1 MIDIDLNKSKQYTLS
16 IRLSTDGF
24 SFSIYNP
31 IHENSL
37 SVFEKEIDSS
47 LSLTANLKRVFRELE
62 FLTFTYKKVNII
74 LTGKRYT
81 VVPLEMFEDDQTEL
95 LFHHNHSKREN
106 EQIEYNI
113 LKKSNI
119 VIIFSIDKS
128 AISFLKEQF
137 PEATFYSQ
145 ASPLIEV
152 FSVKSRLGNSQ
163 KMYVSLRNEG
173 VDVFAF
179 ERGHLLLANSF
190 DCQHTE
196 DKIFYLLYVWKQ
208 LEFNQERDE
217 LHLTGMMTDKDKLL
231 KELRKY
237 ISQVFIMNPATN
249 IDMQSLLTICE

>member
-37 SVFEKEIDSS
+37 SVLEKEIDTS
-47 LSLTANLKRVFRELE
+47 LSLTANLKRVFKELE
-62 FLTFTYKKVNII
+62 FLTYTYKKVNII
-74 LTGKRYT
+74 ITGKRYT
-81 VVPLEMFEDDQTEL
+81 VVPLEMFEDDLTDL
-95 LFHHNHSKREN
+95 LFQHNHSKREN
-106 EQIEYNI
+106 ETIEYNI

-128 AISFLKEQF
+128 TVSFLKDQF
-137 PEATFYSQ
+137 PEAKFCSQ
-145 ASPLIEV
+145 ASSLIEV
-152 FSVKSRLGNSQ
+152 FSVKSRLGNSK

-173 VDVFAF
+173 IDIFCF

-190 DCQHTE
+190 DCQQTE

-208 LEFNQERDE
+208 MDFNQMRDE
-217 LHLTGMMTDKDKLL
+217 MHLTGMITDKDKVL